1 MKLTIKLLLAS
12 VVAIGAMNSG
22 LRADSVSV
30 SNQAVTLALT
40 TKTAAPGTFEVDPDT
55 GKLTKIPAFEST
67 VETLKDG
74 NVTKSVY
81 TEATKAITGKYG
93 NKELLESIK
102 DDMLDGII
110 SGWSI
115 QVDSEGAV
123 LAVKSGQDSVD
134 LSELLALSPA
144 ETEFGSYIQTT
155 SNTYNADGDVTS
167 TKVATTAKGT
177 VEGAFG
183 FTILGA
189 DVVGAFTGAFTGLPY
204 FPNNSVDSPDKT
216 YQDVAYIPGAGKI
229 TGIIGEGVITN
240 NDVESSAIVAGT
252 ASIAAAKGTI
262 VKD

>member
-40 TKTAAPGTFEVDPDT
+40 TKTAAPGTFEVDDT

-67 VETLKDG
+67 VDTLDKNG
-74 NVTKSVY
+74 KVTKSVY

-102 DDMLDGII
+102 DDMLDGT
-110 SGWSI
+110 SAGWSI

-123 LAVKSGQDSVD
+123 LAVKSGQVSVD
-134 LSELLALSPA
+134 LSEMLALATA
-144 ETEFGSYIQTT
+144 ETQFGSYIRTT
-155 SNTYNADGDVTS
+155 TNTYNADGDVAS

-189 DVVGAFTGAFTGLPY
+189 DVVGAYTGAFTGLQYYPD
-204 FPNNSVDSPDKT
+204 NSVETPDKT
-216 YQDVAYIPGAGKI
+216 NQDVAYIPGAGKI

-240 NDVESSAIVAGT
+240 NDVDSSVIVAGT
-252 ASIAAAKGTI
+252 VSIAAAKGTI